1 MNKNNQLMKEIKEL
15 MPTASFSALEFVYYY
30 LLGEKKDK

>member
-1 MNKNNQLMKEIKEL
+1 MKEKTIIIEEIQKL
-15 MPTASFSALEFVYYY
+15 MPVASFSALEFVYYY